1 MKALD
6 NGQAKNKKTI
16 LAGAISLGF
25 VILIFLGL
33 YSGGFYV
40 AKILVINYGY
50 QSSVGQ
56 ISPLA
61 KVFAE
66 GKVAVSKLYEL
77 MERKKSL
84 T

>member
-1 MKALD
+1 M
-6 NGQAKNKKTI
+6 
-16 LAGAISLGF
+16 
-25 VILIFLGL
+25 GL

-40 AKILVINYGY
+40 AKILVIDYGY
-50 QSSVGQ
+50 QSSVVIGTFFCFIIGGSSVGQ